1 MGYISVI
8 PADRNRSMKEQFS
21 GEVFDKPL
29 TFPKGLGAKHP
40 FEFNDAEKL
49 YKRYGTLS
57 GIINKI
63 TDSVVTDFLVK
74 LDNENAQAIIDSFIA
89 DTNFHGV
96 IREWVREGILK
107 GNGFIEIDLQD
118 TKIRVM
124 NANNMY
130 VKRNKVGKIIE
141 YNQHVGN
148 LNKFN
153 RIHDTKTKDLIKFK
167 PNQIA
172 HLPLNKIPND
182 PYGIGFVWPS
192 ERVIENLI
200 KNEQDQA
207 ELMTRKAGAPYH
219 VKVGQPGEVTPP
231 SVIDS
236 VKANLEYLN
245 NSHNWVTDGSVEITA
260 INFDGLGKSLIES
273 QMYFYRQLLAGMEV
287 PEVMMGSGQLNEGI
301 AKVQLETFARKVQ
314 SMQYQIASVIEEKI
328 IRPLLKANGFDEKP
342 LFIWDFPGED
352 IKDKRIM
359 RVKELLGSNILIP
372 AEMRAAL
379 NLELA
384 KLMELEDLEKIL
396 ITPQEAKKQEEEFQK
411 QLDKENKEREQEE
424 NIPQPEAPGAK
435 KSANETGEVRLKEKK
450 QEMDLMTWVNLKEVA
465 GFNYLDYTTE
475 ILKILKTYQFQD
487 LAAITESDILNGM
500 LTGTQVNKLR
510 VILKNG
516 FKQNQTIKQI
526 EESIKNNI
534 GLKDRLR
541 DGKITASAKSRPINI
556 ARTETVRVA
565 NEGLISIF
573 KKNKI
578 EKVRWLSAL
587 SDRTCPE
594 CEALNGKV
602 YEIDKAEM
610 PPLHPMCRCSLISV
624 IE

>member
-1 MGYISVI
+1 
-8 PADRNRSMKEQFS
+8 
-21 GEVFDKPL
+21 
-29 TFPKGLGAKHP
+29 
-40 FEFNDAEKL
+40 
-49 YKRYGTLS
+49 
-57 GIINKI
+57 
-63 TDSVVTDFLVK
+63 
-74 LDNENAQAIIDSFIA
+74 
-89 DTNFHGV
+89 
-96 IREWVREGILK
+96 
-107 GNGFIEIDLQD
+107 
-118 TKIRVM
+118 
-124 NANNMY
+124 
-130 VKRNKVGKIIE
+130 
-141 YNQHVGN
+141 
-148 LNKFN
+148 
-153 RIHDTKTKDLIKFK
+153 
-167 PNQIA
+167 
-172 HLPLNKIPND
+172 
-182 PYGIGFVWPS
+182 
-192 ERVIENLI
+192 
-200 KNEQDQA
+200 
-207 ELMTRKAGAPYH
+207 
-219 VKVGQPGEVTPP
+219 
-231 SVIDS
+231 
-236 VKANLEYLN
+236 
-245 NSHNWVTDGSVEITA
+245 
-260 INFDGLGKSLIES
+260 
-273 QMYFYRQLLAGMEV
+273 
-287 PEVMMGSGQLNEGI
+287 
-301 AKVQLETFARKVQ
+301 
-314 SMQYQIASVIEEKI
+314 
-328 IRPLLKANGFDEKP
+328 
-342 LFIWDFPGED
+342 
-352 IKDKRIM
+352 M